1 MRNKIYGRQL
11 SRERGSRK
19 ALFRS
24 LIRGLVLSEKIV
36 RTKAKA
42 KAVQPELDRI
52 MNLVGK
58 GDLASKRAIVARLGN
73 DKEIAKILSDKYQR
87 LAVSRKSGFSKITK
101 LPTRRGDNAETVVLE
116 LVKIKDEKNNPTKK

>member
-1 MRNKIYGRQL
+1 MRNKIFGRQL

-24 LIRGLVLSEKIV
+24 LIRALVLNGKITT
-36 RTKAKA
+36 TKAKA
-42 KAVQPELDRI
+42 KAVQPELDKI

-58 GDLASKRAIVARLGN
+58 GDLASKRAIMSRLGN
-73 DKEIAKILSDKYQR
+73 DKEIAKLLSDKYHK
-87 LAVSRKSGFSKITK
+87 LAVSRNSGFSKITK

-116 LVKIKDEKNNPTKK
+116 LIKNKNEDSPAKK

>member
-36 RTKAKA
+36 TTKAKA